1 MGTLGARI
9 KVLRGNESQE
19 SFASKIE
26 ISKGSLGRYE
36 RDENSP
42 SADVLLKICSKAD
55 ISVEWLLTGSGS
67 MKTGTAIPTEPAP
80 SSQSF
85 LKERDSEF
93 VAVPMVEARLS
104 AGGGSFETSGLL
116 ERCYSFR
123 RNFLHRLGQ
132 PSQMVLMRVDGDSM
146 EPELQDGDIV
156 LLDQSQ
162 SAPRPGKIYAVGVED
177 MVYLKQIDKAP
188 GKLILRSLNPVY
200 TPLEVEITEQLEQT
214 VRIIGRAIWWCR
226 EA

>member
-1 MGTLGARI
+1 MTTFAQCLPI
-9 KVLRGNESQE
+9 LRGSTQQGE
-19 SFASKIE
+19 FAQQLE
-26 ISKGSLGRYE
+26 VNPNSLRAYEEGRSLPNQDVLS
-36 RDENSP
+36 RICVKFSVSP
-42 SADVLLKICSKAD
+42 S
-55 ISVEWLLTGSGS
+55 WLLLGHGPMRIEEEAASAVQNFLRES
-67 MKTGTAIPTEPAP
+67 D
-80 SSQSF
+80 SQ
-85 LKERDSEF
+85 F
-93 VAVPMVEARLS
+93 VDVPMVEARLS
-104 AGGGSFETSGLL
+104 AGGGSFETSGRQ
-116 ERCYSFR
+116 ERSYTFR
-123 RNFLHRLGQ
+123 RDFLHRLGQ

>member
-1 MGTLGARI
+1 MTTFAQRLLI
-9 KVLRGNESQE
+9 LRGSTKQGE
-19 SFASKIE
+19 FAQQLE
-26 ISKGSLGRYE
+26 VNPNTLRAYEEGRSLPNQDVLSRICVKFSV
-36 RDENSP
+36 SP
-42 SADVLLKICSKAD
+42 S
-55 ISVEWLLTGSGS
+55 WLLLGHGPMRIEEEAASAVQNFLRES
-67 MKTGTAIPTEPAP
+67 D
-80 SSQSF
+80 SQ
-85 LKERDSEF
+85 F
-93 VAVPMVEARLS
+93 VDVPMVEARLS